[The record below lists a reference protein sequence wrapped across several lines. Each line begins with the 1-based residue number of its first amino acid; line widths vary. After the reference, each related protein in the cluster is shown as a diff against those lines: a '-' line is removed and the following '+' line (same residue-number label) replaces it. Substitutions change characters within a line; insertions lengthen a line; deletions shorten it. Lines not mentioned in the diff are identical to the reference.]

1 MNKNILDFYFKA
13 LELKNVDRTGWVEVG
28 IENPESVM
36 DHIGGSV
43 MLALAVATEKGLIL
57 DMKKVYEMIMVKE
70 LKKAVYKN
78 EESIVAI
85 ESEEIKPKKDTTMDM
100 LSILSN
106 NEELKNIYEEYNEG
120 TSKEAKFVLLISKL
134 ESDIQA
140 KKYEI
145 DGKFTIENAKN
156 DIKNYPEE
164 LKKELTEIEKAS
176 DGWLLFDRQYYDE
189 VFKLIQD
196 DVKNYN

>member
-13 LELKNVDRTGWVEVG
+13 LGLKSVDRTGWVEVG

-36 DHIGGSV
+36 DHIGGSII
-43 MLALAVATEKGLIL
+43 LAMTIKTEKGLLL
-57 DMKKVYEMIMVKE
+57 DMEKVYQMLIVKE
-70 LKKAVYKN
+70 LKKAITKK
-78 EESIVAI
+78 EESVII
-85 ESEEIKPKKDTTMDM
+85 DEDEKEKKDNTGDMLKLLSNSEEL
-100 LSILSN
+100 LSI
-106 NEELKNIYEEYNEG
+106 YDEYNEG
-120 TSKEAKFVLLISKL
+120 TSKEAKFALMVSKL

-140 KKYEI
+140 KKYEL
-145 DGKFTIENAKN
+145 DGKFTVENAKN

-164 LKKELTEIEKAS
+164 LKKELTDIEKAS

-189 VFKLIQD
+189 VFTLIQD